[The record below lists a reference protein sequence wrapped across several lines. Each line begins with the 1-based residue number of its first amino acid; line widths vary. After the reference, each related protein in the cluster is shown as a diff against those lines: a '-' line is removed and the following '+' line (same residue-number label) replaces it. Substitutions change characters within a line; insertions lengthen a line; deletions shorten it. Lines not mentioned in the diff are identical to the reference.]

1 MSTKLIPPRDGEVED
16 IALRDALEERYLQYA
31 LSTITGRALP
41 DARDGLKPVHR
52 RLLYAMQLLRLDPGA
67 AFKKCARVVGDVI
80 GKFHPHGDQSVYD
93 ALVRLAQDFAQRYP
107 LVDGQGNFGNV
118 DGDNPAAMRYTEA
131 RLTEV
136 AHLLLDGIDEDAID
150 FRPTYDGS
158 ENEPVVLPGAFPN
171 LLANGSQGIAV
182 GMATAIP
189 PHNVAELCDAAL
201 HLIGTPNARSRTLL
215 KYVSGPDFP
224 TGGVIVDP
232 PEAIAEAY
240 TTGRGSFRVRAR
252 WHKEDT
258 GRGTYLIVITEIP
271 WLVQKGRLVER
282 LAELINEKKLPFVAD
297 VRDESAEDIKL
308 VIEPRARTVD
318 AELLMESLFK
328 LTELESRIPLNMNVL
343 VKGRIPRVVGLAE
356 ALTEWLTHRREVL
369 LRRSNFRLKQIE
381 HRLEV
386 LGGYL
391 VAYLNLDK
399 VIKIIRNE
407 DEPKPVLMK
416 TFKLSDVQADA
427 ILNMRLRNL
436 RKLEEMEIRQE
447 DKALRT
453 ERKKLKDLI
462 GSETEQWKRIADEV
476 KEVRAKFG
484 PKTPLGKRRTT
495 FAQAPVHDLAAIEEA
510 LVEREP
516 ITVVVSE
523 KGWIR
528 TLRGTVSDL
537 SGVAFKAD
545 DGPKFAF
552 PAETTSK
559 CLVFATNG
567 RFYTLDAAKLPGGRG
582 HGEPI
587 RLFADLEQEA
597 DVVAVFRHQGGR
609 KFLVASTEGRG
620 FVVPE
625 DECLAN
631 TRKGKQVLNVAMPD
645 EARAIAVV
653 EGELV
658 AAIGDNRKMLVFPL
672 EQVPE
677 MTRGRGVR
685 LQRYK
690 DGGLSDVKAFKVE
703 EGLSWTD
710 AAGRAFSLTLK
721 ELADWRGNRA
731 DAGRLAPKGFPR
743 SNSFSQLPA
752 SGKAREEKLFRR
764 CRYSTSAA
772 PWPSSVSLLELPKID
787 CWREHCRCRPGR
799 PAPCCT
805 SVSTFADRMKCTVVK
820 TASVPAPSV
829 LEHLIETVVDEVG
842 VVAEN
847 RRYMTSARRRR

>member
-1 MSTKLIPPRDGEVED
+1 MGQQPILPRDGEVEE
-16 IALRDALEERYLQYA
+16 IALREALEERYLQYA

-52 RLLYAMQLLRLDPGA
+52 RLLYAMQQLRLDPGA

-80 GKFHPHGDQSVYD
+80 GKFHPHGDQAVYD

-136 AHLLLDGIDEDAID
+136 AHLLLDGIEEDAID

-189 PHNVAELCDAAL
+189 PHNAAELCDAAL
-201 HLIGTPNARSRTLL
+201 HLIETPNARSRTLL
-215 KYVSGPDFP
+215 KYIPGPDLP

-232 PEAIAEAY
+232 PAAIAEAY

-252 WHKEDT
+252 WHQEDT
-258 GRGTYLIVITEIP
+258 GRGTYLIVVTEIP
-271 WLVQKGRLVER
+271 WLVQKGRLVEK
-282 LAELINEKKLPFVAD
+282 LAELINEKKLPLVAD
-297 VRDESAEDIKL
+297 VRDESAEDIRL
-308 VIEPRARTVD
+308 VIEPRSRTVD
-318 AELLMESLFK
+318 AGLLMESLFK
-328 LTELESRIPLNMNVL
+328 LSELESRIPLNMNVL
-343 VKGRIPRVVGLAE
+343 VRGRIPRVIGLAE
-356 ALTEWLTHRREVL
+356 ALTEWLAHRREVL
-369 LRRSNFRLKQIE
+369 LRRSRFRLAQIE
-381 HRLEV
+381 HRLVV

-399 VIKIIRNE
+399 VIKIIRNQ

-436 RKLEEMEIRQE
+436 RKLEEIQIKTE
-447 DKALRT
+447 DRELRA
-453 ERKKLKDLI
+453 ERKSLKELI
-462 GSETEQWKRIADEV
+462 SSEKEQWKKVAEEIKA
-476 KEVRAKFG
+476 VRTKFS
-484 PKTPLGKRRTT
+484 PKTALGKRRTA
-495 FAQAPVHDLAAIEEA
+495 FAEAPEHDEAAIEEA

-528 TLRGTVSDL
+528 ALRGTVTDL
-537 SGVAFKAD
+537 SSIAFKAD

-552 PAETTSK
+552 PAETTSR
-559 CLVFATNG
+559 CLVFASNG
-567 RFYTLDAAKLPGGRG
+567 RFYILDAARLPGGRG

-587 RLFADLEQEA
+587 RLFIDLEQEA

-609 KFLVASTEGRG
+609 KFLLASAQGRG

-631 TRKGKQVLNVAMPD
+631 TRKGKQVLNVTQPD
-645 EARAIAVV
+645 AARAIAVV

-658 AAIGDNRKMLVFPL
+658 ASIGENRKMVIFPL
-672 EQVPE
+672 DQVPE

-690 DGGLSDVKAFKVE
+690 DGGLSDLKTFRAE

-710 AAGRAFSLTLK
+710 AAAREFSLTLK

-743 SNSFSQLPA
+743 TNTFKQMPA
-752 SGKAREEKLFRR
+752 NGKSREE
-764 CRYSTSAA
+764 S
-772 PWPSSVSLLELPKID
+772 
-787 CWREHCRCRPGR
+787 
-799 PAPCCT
+799 
-805 SVSTFADRMKCTVVK
+805 
-820 TASVPAPSV
+820 
-829 LEHLIETVVDEVG
+829 
-842 VVAEN
+842 
-847 RRYMTSARRRR
+847 

>member
-1 MSTKLIPPRDGEVED
+1 MGKQLIPPSGGAIEE
-16 IALRDALEERYLQYA
+16 IPLREALEERYLAYA
-31 LSTITGRALP
+31 LSTIMHRALP

-52 RLLYAMQLLRLDPGA
+52 RLLYAMRQLHLDPGA

-80 GKFHPHGDQSVYD
+80 GKFHPHGDQAVYD

-118 DGDNPAAMRYTEA
+118 DGDNAAAMRYTEA

-136 AHLLLDGIDEDAID
+136 ARLLLDGLDEEAVD

-158 ENEPVVLPGAFPN
+158 ESEPVVLPGAFPN

-182 GMATAIP
+182 GMATSIP
-189 PHNVAELCDAAL
+189 PHNAAELCDAAL
-201 HLIGTPNARSRTLL
+201 HLIDNPNARSRTLL
-215 KYVSGPDFP
+215 KYVPGPDFP
-224 TGGVIVDP
+224 TGGLVVDSRD
-232 PEAIAEAY
+232 AIAEAY
-240 TTGRGSFRVRAR
+240 STGRGSFRVRAR
-252 WHKEDT
+252 WKTEDT
-258 GRGTYLIVITEIP
+258 GRGTYVIVISEIP
-271 WLVQKGRLVER
+271 WLVQKSRLVEKI
-282 LAELINEKKLPFVAD
+282 AELLNEKKLPLVAD
-297 VRDESAEDIKL
+297 VRDESAEDIRL
-308 VIEPRARTVD
+308 VIEPRSRTVD

-328 LTELESRIPLNMNVL
+328 LTELENRIPLNMNVL
-343 VKGRIPRVVGLAE
+343 VRGRIPKVVGLAE
-356 ALTEWLTHRREVL
+356 ALSEWLAHRREVL
-369 LRRSNFRLKQIE
+369 LRRARFRLSRID

-416 TFKLSDVQADA
+416 TFKLSDLQADS

-436 RKLEEMEIRQE
+436 RKLEEMEIRKE
-447 DKALRT
+447 DKDLRV
-453 ERKKLKDLI
+453 ERKTLKELI
-462 GSETEQWKRIADEV
+462 GSEKQQWTKVADEI
-476 KEVRAKFG
+476 KAVRAAFG
-484 PKTPLGKRRTT
+484 PKTPLGKRRTG
-495 FAQAPVHDLAAIEEA
+495 FAEAPEHDEAAIEEA

-516 ITVVVSE
+516 VTIVVSE

-528 TLRGTVSDL
+528 ALRGHVADL
-537 SGVAFKAD
+537 SGVTFKTD
-545 DGPKFAF
+545 DALKFAF

-559 CLVFATNG
+559 ILVFATNG

-587 RLFADLEQEA
+587 RLFIELEQEA
-597 DVVAVFRHQGGR
+597 DLVSVFRHQGGR
-609 KFLVASTEGRG
+609 RFLVGSVQGRG
-620 FVVPE
+620 FVVAE

-631 TRKGKQVLNVAMPD
+631 TRKGKQVLNVTPPD
-645 EARAIAVV
+645 EARTLTVV

-658 AAIGDNRKMLVFPL
+658 AAIGENRKMVIFPL

-677 MTRGRGVR
+677 MARGRGVR

-690 DGGLSDVKAFKVE
+690 DGGLSDLATFKAGD
-703 EGLSWTD
+703 GLGWTD

-743 SNSFSQLPA
+743 SNKF
-752 SGKAREEKLFRR
+752 
-764 CRYSTSAA
+764 
-772 PWPSSVSLLELPKID
+772 
-787 CWREHCRCRPGR
+787 GR
-799 PAPCCT
+799 SP
-805 SVSTFADRMKCTVVK
+805 
-820 TASVPAPSV
+820 
-829 LEHLIETVVDEVG
+829 
-842 VVAEN
+842 
-847 RRYMTSARRRR
+847 